1 MKLTD
6 VGEARIRGYLF
17 VLDRSLRS
25 FLPRETAGDAVREIE
40 SHIRERVASAP
51 EPGARIGE
59 PAGGQARGSRS
70 VNGAPDEREAIERV
84 LAELGPPLR
93 VAQAYSHEMTLDEA
107 VTTGRFVPMA
117 RAVWHAAASSVFGFV
132 WLLIAFVGWT
142 LGIGVTLVGLIKIVF
157 PNNVGAFYVNGQ
169 FHSAGANFGL
179 PPGTVVHPF
188 GYWIVPVSI
197 ALGLGILVLTQ
208 RASRRILAWMR
219 SRRPPARLRLKVEIE
234 ERS

>member
-1 MKLTD
+1 MILTE

-17 VLDRSLRS
+17 VLERSLRS
-25 FLPRETAGDAVREIE
+25 FLPRETAADAVREIE
-40 SHIRERVASAP
+40 SHIRERAAQTD
-51 EPGARIGE
+51 A
-59 PAGGQARGSRS
+59 AG
-70 VNGAPDEREAIERV
+70 DERAALERV

-117 RAVWHAAASSVFGFV
+117 RAIWHAATTSVFGFV
-132 WLLIAFVGWT
+132 WLMTVFVGWA
-142 LGIGVTLVGLIKIVF
+142 LGVSFALVGLIKIVF

-169 FHSAGANFGL
+169 FHSAGAEFGL
-179 PPGTVVHPF
+179 PPGTIVHPF

-219 SRRPPARLRLKVEIE
+219 SRKPSARLHLTVEVIE
-234 ERS
+234 R